1 MSSSRSIAAARNRRA
16 GDPPG
21 QQQQQQQ
28 QQQRRPNTSIGSSAT
43 FAPQQRNVRPPQ
55 QQFQQQQF
63 QQQQFQQQ
71 QFQQQQQQFQK
82 QFQQPQF
89 QQQQPQFQQAQPQF
103 QQQQVQNQKKVIL
116 GSQIPANTKLTV
128 SDAIGLIT
136 LRLGSVEQFIIDL
149 QNDDNVS
156 KNNSEIPSNMT
167 MIDTSV
173 LTSIINRLDS
183 LEKREKTT
191 FNNDV
196 VTNISN
202 DVSNLK
208 EDWNMFLS
216 NYENKI
222 LELSNSLFVSN
233 LGGELSNGLEND
245 LQDYDYNINTDEVSN
260 IQLNNDENSNDENN
274 IEIIE
279 DSENEQKNVISAN
292 LKNIISQELMNEEY

>member
-16 GDPPG
+16 GDPPA
-21 QQQQQQQ
+21 QQQQQ
-28 QQQRRPNTSIGSSAT
+28 QQQRRPNTSIGSNAT
-43 FAPQQRNVRPPQ
+43 FAPQQRNVRPPSQQFQQ

-71 QFQQQQQQFQK
+71 QFQQQQQHQQQQQQQFQK
-82 QFQQPQF
+82 QFQQPQ
-89 QQQQPQFQQAQPQF
+89 PQPQF

-116 GSQIPANTKLTV
+116 GSQIPANTKLTI

-156 KNNSEIPSNMT
+156 KNDSGIPSNMT

-183 LEKREKTT
+183 LEKSEKTT
-191 FNNDV
+191 FNNDL

-208 EDWNMFLS
+208 EEWNVFLS

-233 LGGELSNGLEND
+233 LEESSTNGLEND
-245 LQDYDYNINTDEVSN
+245 LQDYDYNVNTHEVSN
-260 IQLNNDENSNDENN
+260 IQLNNYENTNEENN

-292 LKNIISQELMNEEY
+292 LKNIISQELMNEEC